1 LNCKACNVF
10 LHDRDSM
17 LAHLKGAPH
26 LSQQQRLRDKEVRA
40 RTGGFGLNDVLR
52 LDNTKMQYS
61 DRFWVEQK
69 GKEKKLRPEH
79 ERFLDTTRFENM
91 PAKFDPD
98 NYDHGQFKYKKEENY
113 CEKCDVY
120 TKTRDQMQAHKE
132 GANHKKMCAKVQRFR
147 CDLCLIDVPCRD
159 TLDNHMRGKDHIK
172 RVKQLEEER
181 RRKGELVDE
190 DGTKGYRTGPV
201 EMAKLEHTE
210 REELERL
217 RKQVKI
223 LQAKV
228 QEQNKKLAKCRQE
241 LGNADMVELKK
252 KVEFCKQ
259 NHMRPAEFNRPGIF
273 AAKQEVKDEF
283 GSGLA
288 STSRGVFKSE
298 RSQREEYMED
308 VK

>member
-1 LNCKACNVF
+1 MHGTTHTCT
-10 LHDRDSM
+10 H
-17 LAHLKGAPH
+17 
-26 LSQQQRLRDKEVRA
+26 A
-40 RTGGFGLNDVLR
+40 RTHTR
-52 LDNTKMQYS
+52 THAHTRTHRHK
-61 DRFWVEQK
+61 
-69 GKEKKLRPEH
+69 
-79 ERFLDTTRFENM
+79 DTLTHRHKDTR
-91 PAKFDPD
+91 
-98 NYDHGQFKYKKEENY
+98 
-113 CEKCDVY
+113 
-120 TKTRDQMQAHKE
+120 AHR
-132 GANHKKMCAKVQRFR
+132 HKKMCAKVQRFR

-252 KVEFCKQ
+252 KV
-259 NHMRPAEFNRPGIF
+259 R
-273 AAKQEVKDEF
+273 
-283 GSGLA
+283 
-288 STSRGVFKSE
+288 
-298 RSQREEYMED
+298 
-308 VK
+308 